1 MNKFGAY
8 VVCFR
13 CFRASHRD
21 MLNSSEKH
29 PRSHAKEREDFIF
42 SLMGL
47 RVTSWMK
54 IGLSMKTTCGYF
66 KRAVFVILF
75 MWFIATVAQSSAN
88 GQKEDG
94 SLPEGAGRAL
104 MLQACVQCHDFK
116 SIVSQRKT
124 ADAWRRTVNEM
135 IWRGAPLMAD
145 EAAILTD
152 YLAAAFK
159 PESSSSSKTA
169 TKTPEPKAEENQWA
183 KYLPAGEGRSLVLQ
197 ACVQCHDLKTVV
209 ARRAPAASWR
219 RSVNEMVV
227 LGARLTAGE
236 AAIVA
241 KYLAASFGPEVPAP
255 EELKKKQ

>member
-1 MNKFGAY
+1 
-8 VVCFR
+8 
-13 CFRASHRD
+13 
-21 MLNSSEKH
+21 
-29 PRSHAKEREDFIF
+29 
-42 SLMGL
+42 
-47 RVTSWMK
+47 
-54 IGLSMKTTCGYF
+54 
-66 KRAVFVILF
+66 VILWIEIGAVMNTTVGYLKRVVF
-75 MWFIATVAQSSAN
+75 AILFIWLSATVAGSSAG
-88 GQKEDG
+88 GQKDDAAA
-94 SLPEGAGRAL
+94 LPEGAGRSL

-135 IWRGAPLMAD
+135 IWRGAPLLAD
-145 EAAILTD
+145 EAAVLTD

-159 PESSSSSKTA
+159 PEAPSSGKTA
-169 TKTPEPKAEENQWA
+169 AKTPAPTAPSAEENQWA

-209 ARRAPAASWR
+209 ARRAPAARWR
-219 RSVNEMVV
+219 RSVNQMVA

>member
-1 MNKFGAY
+1 MNTTGGYLKR
-8 VVCFR
+8 V
-13 CFRASHRD
+13 
-21 MLNSSEKH
+21 
-29 PRSHAKEREDFIF
+29 IF
-42 SLMGL
+42 
-47 RVTSWMK
+47 
-54 IGLSMKTTCGYF
+54 
-66 KRAVFVILF
+66 AILF
-75 MWFIATVAQSSAN
+75 VCGVATALWSSAI
-88 GQKEDG
+88 GQKEDAAA
-94 SLPEGAGRAL
+94 LPEGAGRSL

-145 EAAILTD
+145 EAATLTD
-152 YLAAAFK
+152 YLAEAFK
-159 PESSSSSKTA
+159 PDSSSSGKA
-169 TKTPEPKAEENQWA
+169 AAKTPAPKAEENQWA

-197 ACVQCHDLKTVV
+197 ACVQCHGLKTVV
-209 ARRAPAASWR
+209 ARRAPAANWR

-236 AAIVA
+236 AVIVA